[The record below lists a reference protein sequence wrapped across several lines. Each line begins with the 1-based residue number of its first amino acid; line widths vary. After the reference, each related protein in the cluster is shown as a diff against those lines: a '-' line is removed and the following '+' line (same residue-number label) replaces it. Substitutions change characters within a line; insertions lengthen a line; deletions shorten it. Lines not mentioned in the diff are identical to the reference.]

1 MQYKNLKKISIGW
14 DIGGAHIKYCVDSD
28 DSKLIW
34 YDILAFDF
42 WRDYKKLK
50 NLIKK
55 VNSLY
60 KKKKFSINNY
70 FTMSAEMCDCFD
82 TRDFGVK
89 FIIQQIIESRCTSYI
104 FTRDGFIKPKSIT
117 KSILRNIG
125 SYNWYSTALYLSNRY
140 TDIIAIDYGSTTCD
154 FIIIKNG
161 NIKNK
166 RTSDL
171 SGLQTNELLYS
182 GCART
187 PIYSNI
193 NKINYNGKLY
203 KIIPEQFS
211 LMSDIHIILGALK
224 VKDIYSKTA
233 DGTLNNKINAFKRV
247 SRSFGFDYSKNKINL
262 IKYLASQIYNSQT
275 ELIKSHIIYHM
286 NKYFPDKKNV
296 KIIGLGLG
304 HEIISNISSKEK
316 LAYLGIND
324 TLESE
329 INGGAALAKIYP
341 SYVMCRLNK

>member
-1 MQYKNLKKISIGW
+1 MQHKNLKKISIGW
-14 DIGGAHIKYCVDSD
+14 DIGGAHIKYCVESD

-34 YDILAFDF
+34 YDILPFDF

-50 NLIKK
+50 NLIRK

-60 KKKKFSINNY
+60 KKKKSAISNY

-82 TRDFGVK
+82 NRDIGVK
-89 FIIQQIIESRCTSYI
+89 FIIQQIIESKCTSYI
-104 FTRDGFIKPKSIT
+104 FSRNGFIKPNDISR
-117 KSILRNIG
+117 SLLRNIG
-125 SYNWYSTALYLSNRY
+125 SYNWYSTALYLSNSY
-140 TDIIAIDYGSTTCD
+140 SDVIAIDYGSTTCD

-171 SGLQTNELLYS
+171 SGLQTKELLYS

-193 NKINYNGKLY
+193 NEINYKGQIY

-211 LMSDIHIILGALK
+211 SMSDINIILNTLK
-224 VKDIYSKTA
+224 IKDIYSKTA

-247 SRSFGFDYSKNKINL
+247 SRSFGFDYSKNKRDL
-262 IKYLASQIYNSQT
+262 IKHLASQIYNSQID
-275 ELIKSHIIYHM
+275 LIKSHIIYHM
-286 NKYFPDKKNV
+286 NQHFPDKKNV
-296 KIIGLGLG
+296 KIIGIGLG

-316 LAYLGIND
+316 LPYLDINNI
-324 TLESE
+324 LESE
-329 INGGAALAKIYP
+329 IKGGTALTRVYP